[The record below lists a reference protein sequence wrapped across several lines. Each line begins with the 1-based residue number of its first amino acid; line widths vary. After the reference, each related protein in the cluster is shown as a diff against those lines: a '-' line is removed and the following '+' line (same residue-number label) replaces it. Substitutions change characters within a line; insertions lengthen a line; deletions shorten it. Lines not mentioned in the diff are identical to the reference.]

1 MKEELS
7 LAQRV
12 EQMLQ
17 AGVTYPP
24 ADGQAV
30 MVFPV
35 LEKADGLK
43 AFRVPLLYSE
53 EAIKEIEAGP
63 SFRAWARDPRTG
75 QINLTFDEAGLK
87 EAAASWVA
95 GMKPMQE
102 I

>member
-17 AGVTYPP
+17 EGANYPP
-24 ADGQAV
+24 NVGQAV

-35 LEKADGLK
+35 LEKADGLR

-53 EAIKEIEAGP
+53 EAIKEIEARP
-63 SFRAWARDPRTG
+63 CFRVWARDPRTG
-75 QINLTFDEAGLK
+75 QINLTIDEAGLK
-87 EAAASWVA
+87 EAVESWVA
-95 GMKPMQE
+95 SMKPMQMG
-102 I
+102 